1 MSGLLTVVKRVP
13 PLSLWLLLGGVTLSA
28 CASNAATPRG
38 TMEAASTA
46 VSAPPVAATPRPT
59 EPRASYHFL
68 RGHLAE
74 LSQDFDGAVQQ
85 YQAAIG
91 IDGTSDFLKTRLAV
105 LYFTMGDTTHALSY
119 AEQVRP
125 AGVRDAQTLSQLAGI
140 YAGSGQRDKALEIYD
155 RAIAVDAERAEAHF
169 SKGLLLTNLKRYEQA
184 EAAFQEGLKVAPNSP
199 LAHYYLGRL
208 ALERREPAQAITS
221 FERAIE
227 ANPTFE
233 QAYLSLGAVHEASHS
248 PERAVTLYRRY
259 LDQVNPQSREVRQ
272 QLIRL
277 YLQGR
282 SYPDA
287 LRELEAT
294 TAHDPT
300 DLDAQLRMSLIL
312 GEMKEYPK
320 ALAKLEAILKERP
333 DELRVRDYQALM
345 FEENKQFDRAKQA
358 YEDNL
363 AREANY
369 YDSRLHYGFL
379 LYRQKQ
385 WAEAAEQLKAALRLN
400 PKQADGHLL
409 LGLTYLQSE
418 QPDLAAKVFEE
429 AVTHHP
435 TNADL
440 FFNLGTAYDKLN
452 RFDDVVRAM
461 ERSLQL
467 DPKHADALN
476 YLGYTYADRGV
487 KVEEA
492 VTLTQRAVA
501 LKPENGYYVDSLAW
515 AFFKQGRLADALTE
529 MKRAVSLVGE
539 DPVLFEH
546 LGDIYLKQNQ
556 KSEARE
562 AWLHSLELD
571 PKNGKLLERFRAS
584 GLTDEIAEERI
595 RQAQQKPPSASTAIP
610 PASGPSSS
618 Q

>member
-1 MSGLLTVVKRVP
+1 MPELRTHVKRSP
-13 PLSLWLLLGGVTLSA
+13 PVSLWLLVGGITLSA
-28 CASNAATPRG
+28 CASNAAAPRG
-38 TMEAASTA
+38 TLEAAAT
-46 VSAPPVAATPRPT
+46 VVNPPPVPAVARPT

-68 RGHLAE
+68 RGYLAE
-74 LSQDFDGAVQQ
+74 LSQDFDAAVHQ
-85 YQAAIG
+85 YKAAIG
-91 IDGTSDFLKTRLAV
+91 IDGTSDFLKTRLAA
-105 LYFTMGDTTHALSY
+105 LYFTIGDTTHAMSY

-125 AGVRDAQTLSQLAGI
+125 GSVHDAQTLSQLAGI
-140 YAGSGQRDKALEIYD
+140 YAGSGQREKALEIYD
-155 RAIAVDAERAEAHF
+155 RAIAVDPERAEAYF

-184 EAAFQEGLKVAPNSP
+184 EVAFQAGLKVAPNSP

-208 ALERREPAQAITS
+208 ALERREPAQAITA

-227 ANPTFE
+227 ANPSFE

-248 PERAVTLYRRY
+248 PERAVALYRRY
-259 LDQVNPQSREVRQ
+259 LEQVNPQSREVRQ

-282 SYPDA
+282 SYPEA

-294 TAHDPT
+294 TVQDPS

-320 ALAKLEAILKERP
+320 ALAKLDAILKERP

-363 AREANY
+363 ARDANY

-379 LYRQKQ
+379 LYRQKH
-385 WAEAAEQLKAALRLN
+385 WGEAAEQLKAALRLN
-400 PKQADGHLL
+400 PTQADGHLL
-409 LGLTYLQSE
+409 LGLTYLQAE

-429 AVTHHP
+429 GVTHHP
-435 TNADL
+435 SNADL

-461 ERSLQL
+461 ERSLQI

-487 KVEEA
+487 KVDEA
-492 VTLTQRAVA
+492 VALTQRAVA
-501 LKPENGYYVDSLAW
+501 LKPENGYYIDSLAW
-515 AFFKQGRLADALTE
+515 AFFKKGRLADALTE
-529 MKRAVSLVGE
+529 MKRAVSLVGD
-539 DPVLFEH
+539 DPVIFEH

-556 KSEARE
+556 KSEARD

-571 PKNGKLLERFRAS
+571 PKNGKLLDRFRAN
-584 GLTDEIAEERI
+584 GLTDEVAEERI
-595 RQAQQKPPSASTAIP
+595 RQAQQKSPVSSTATT
-610 PASGPSSS
+610 PAAGSSS
-618 Q
+618 PQ